1 MDFTYAGIAY
11 VPCQSCSGKSHC
23 RQCADEARAA
33 LLRSGA
39 VEAAQLDFQLKTA
52 VLSAPDEDAALDAL
66 EAAGIFTD

>member
-1 MDFTYAGIAY
+1 MEYHYTITYLK
-11 VPCQSCSGKSHC
+11 CQSCEGKRHC
-23 RQCADEARAA
+23 RQCADEAQAA

>member
-1 MDFTYAGIAY
+1 MEYHYTITYLK
-11 VPCQSCSGKSHC
+11 CQSCEGKSHC
-23 RQCADEARAA
+23 RQCADEAQAA

-52 VLSAPDEDAALDAL
+52 VLSAPDEDAALDVL

>member
-1 MDFTYAGIAY
+1 MEYSYAITYLK
-11 VPCQSCSGKSHC
+11 CQSCEGKSHC
-23 RQCADEARAA
+23 RQCADEAQAA

-52 VLSAPDEDAALDAL
+52 FLSAPDEDAALDAL

>member
-52 VLSAPDEDAALDAL
+52 ALSAPDEDAALDAL

>member
-52 VLSAPDEDAALDAL
+52 ALSAPDEDAALDAL
-66 EAAGIFTD
+66 EAAGIFL